1 MRKDDPPSPAM
12 IRCQGCG
19 SATPAYY
26 VVHYGSI
33 EGGYRELCTHCFN
46 AEVARVQG
54 LEDFENV
61 RFHPVVMTDCAG
73 EAHEF
78 HFRARLLGASVAL
91 EAFEIE
97 GGTPAGHQF
106 QMPGEPDDDLLSLL
120 GRLIE
125 RMRRRLAKRDLDET
139 PLGLQIA
146 GQSVRGRIEWDD
158 ATYGVLPLVVI
169 DGQEVSWEQFGKM
182 LMSYEGWQFRM
193 EILDRSEE
201 V

>member
-1 MRKDDPPSPAM
+1 MRKDDPQNPAM

-19 SATPAYY
+19 SATPAYD

-33 EGGYRELCTHCFN
+33 ESGYRELCTHCFN

-61 RFHPVVMTDCAG
+61 RFHPVVMSDCAG

>member
-1 MRKDDPPSPAM
+1 
-12 IRCQGCG
+12 
-19 SATPAYY
+19 
-26 VVHYGSI
+26 
-33 EGGYRELCTHCFN
+33 
-46 AEVARVQG
+46 
-54 LEDFENV
+54 
-61 RFHPVVMTDCAG
+61 
-73 EAHEF
+73 
-78 HFRARLLGASVAL
+78 
-91 EAFEIE
+91 
-97 GGTPAGHQF
+97 
-106 QMPGEPDDDLLSLL
+106 MPGEPDDDLLSLL

-193 EILDRSEE
+193 EILDRGEE